1 MNPPGPDNMAL
12 RAAVLAAGKRN
23 PRTFA
28 ELQKVVASLARLR
41 SKLERLGVDM
51 RSLKDERRSVAP
63 AGASSE
69 EVTP

>member
-41 SKLERLGVDM
+41 SKLERLDM